1 MLKSEYPEL
10 AKQWNE
16 SRNTA
21 DNLSF
26 EDISHGA
33 KKVVWWKCE
42 KGHEWQASPNS
53 RTNKNCGCPYCSNQ
67 RVLAGYN
74 DLATTDSAIAMQWD
88 FEKNIDLSPK
98 DFTRGS
104 NTKVWWKCEKGH
116 EWQASPCARSRGE
129 GCPYCSNK
137 KVLVGYNDLATTDPE
152 IAKQWD
158 YEKNG
163 DLTPKDFV
171 RGSAKMVW
179 WRCEKGHEW
188 QARLFWRTK
197 MGNGCPYCCNQKIL
211 TGYNDLAT
219 IAPELVQEWDFDKND
234 KTPYEVAPS
243 TTKKFWWKCE
253 KGHSYYAAIV
263 EKRKGKGCPYC
274 SGRKVLVGYN
284 DLTTINP
291 NLASEWNYDRNGNLK
306 PTEVTGVSGKNVWWK
321 CKKGHEW
328 QATIASRAYGNGCPK
343 CASENQTSLPEKIVY
358 YYISKAFDDVLE
370 NYKPSWLKP
379 MELDIFIPS
388 INVAIEYDGR
398 RFHKNSEKDNRKN
411 SLCKEHGV
419 KLFRLRE
426 EGCSEI
432 NNLSN
437 NFTLRNIKS
446 DGSQVVDGIKWLMSE
461 LGFNLDINLSRDSGE
476 INNTIDFYEK
486 QKSLTDERLIREWNY
501 EKNGNLK
508 PEHVTTN
515 SGRKVWWRCE
525 KGHEWQAIVNDRCR
539 GDSCPYCS
547 GHRVLKGFN
556 DIFTTNPELKKL
568 WDFDKNIAIDPYSLS
583 KGSSAKVWWR
593 CEKGHSFQAT
603 VNSKT
608 QGVKC
613 PVCNGK
619 QILKGFNDLETLK
632 PSIAKEWN
640 YAKNNNLKPSEVAP
654 FSNKKVWWKCEKGHE
669 WQTYVSTRSSGN
681 GCPICGN
688 KQLLKGYNDLATVF
702 PDIALDW
709 DYEMNDDLPGDVLP
723 SSKDMHYWKC
733 HKCGFSYEKSVYNKV
748 RSPKCPRYSSQ
759 KDIHI

>member
-16 SRNTA
+16 SRNAA

-26 EDISHGA
+26 EDISHGS

-152 IAKQWD
+152 IAEQWN
-158 YEKNG
+158 YEKNIG
-163 DLTPKDFV
+163 LTPKDFV

-179 WRCEKGHEW
+179 WKCEKGHEW

-234 KTPYEVAPS
+234 KTPYEVAPN
-243 TTKKFWWKCE
+243 TRRTFWWKC
-253 KGHSYYAAIV
+253 KNGHSYYAAIS
-263 EKRKGKGCPYC
+263 EKRRGRGCPYC
-274 SGRKVLVGYN
+274 SSHKVLAGYN
-284 DLTTINP
+284 DLATTNTE
-291 NLASEWNYDRNGNLK
+291 LSSEWNYERNGSLK

-461 LGFNLDINLSRDSGE
+461 LGFNVDINLSRDSGE

-501 EKNGNLK
+501 ERNGNLK

-640 YAKNNNLKPSEVAP
+640 YDKNDNLKPSEVAP
-654 FSNKKVWWKCEKGHE
+654 FSNKKVWWKCEKGHDY
-669 WQTYVSTRSSGN
+669 QTKISLRSGGC
-681 GCPICGN
+681 GCPICDN

-709 DYEMNDDLPGDVLP
+709 DYDKNEDSPEEVLP
-723 SSKDMHYWKC
+723 SNKNMRCWKC
-733 HKCGFSYEKSVYNKV
+733 HKCGFGYEKTVYNKV
-748 RSPKCPRYSSQ
+748 RSPRCPNCAHKKQ
-759 KDIHI
+759 

>member
-16 SRNTA
+16 SRNA
-21 DNLSF
+21 ANNMSF
-26 EDISHGA
+26 EDVSRGSNV
-33 KKVVWWKCE
+33 KVWWRCE
-42 KGHEWQASPNS
+42 KGHEWQASPN
-53 RTNKNCGCPYCSNQ
+53 
-67 RVLAGYN
+67 
-74 DLATTDSAIAMQWD
+74 
-88 FEKNIDLSPK
+88 
-98 DFTRGS
+98 
-104 NTKVWWKCEKGH
+104 
-116 EWQASPCARSRGE
+116 ARSKGE

-152 IAKQWD
+152 ITKQWN
-158 YEKNG
+158 YEKNAG
-163 DLTPKDFV
+163 LSPNDFV

-234 KTPYEVAPS
+234 KTPYEVAPN

-253 KGHSYYAAIV
+253 KKHSYYAAIA
-263 EKRKGKGCPYC
+263 ERRKGKGCPYC
-274 SGRKVLVGYN
+274 SGRKVLAGYN

-291 NLASEWNYDRNGNLK
+291 TLASEWNYDRNGNLK

-343 CASENQTSLPEKIVY
+343 CAGENQTSLPEKIVY

-388 INVAIEYDGR
+388 IDVAIEYDGR
-398 RFHKNSEKDNRKN
+398 HFHKNSEKDNRKN
-411 SLCKEHGV
+411 SLCKEHGI

-432 NNLSN
+432 NDLSN

-461 LGFNLDINLSRDSGE
+461 LGFDVDINLSRDSSK

-508 PEHVTTN
+508 PEHVTAN
-515 SGRKVWWRCE
+515 SGRKVWWKCE

-547 GHRVLKGFN
+547 GHKVLKGFN
-556 DIFTTNPELKKL
+556 DVFTTNPELKEL
-568 WDFDKNIAIDPYSLS
+568 WDFDKNKEINPYALS
-583 KGSSAKVWWR
+583 RGSSVKVWWKR
-593 CEKGHSFQAT
+593 EKGHSFKST
-603 VNSKT
+603 VSSKAK
-608 QGVKC
+608 GINC
-613 PVCNGK
+613 PICNGK
-619 QILKGFNDLETLK
+619 LVLPGFNDLETLK
-632 PSIAKEWN
+632 PTIAKEWN
-640 YAKNNNLKPSEVAP
+640 YGKNGDLKPSEITP

-669 WQTYVSTRSSGN
+669 WQTHVSTRSSGN

-688 KQLLKGYNDLATVF
+688 KQLLKGYNDLATAF
-702 PDIALDW
+702 PDIALEW
-709 DYEMNDDLPGDVLP
+709 DYDKNDDLPEEVLP
-723 SSKDMHYWKC
+723 SNKGIRYWKC
-733 HKCGFSYEKSVYNKV
+733 HKCGFSYEKSIYNKV
-748 RSPKCPRYSSQ
+748 RSPRCPNCAH
-759 KDIHI
+759 KK

>member
-16 SRNTA
+16 SRNA
-21 DNLSF
+21 ANNMSF
-26 EDISHGA
+26 EDVSRGSNV
-33 KKVVWWKCE
+33 KVWWRCE
-42 KGHEWQASPNS
+42 KGHEWQASPN
-53 RTNKNCGCPYCSNQ
+53 
-67 RVLAGYN
+67 
-74 DLATTDSAIAMQWD
+74 
-88 FEKNIDLSPK
+88 
-98 DFTRGS
+98 
-104 NTKVWWKCEKGH
+104 
-116 EWQASPCARSRGE
+116 ARSKGE
-129 GCPYCSNK
+129 GCPYCCNK

-152 IAKQWD
+152 ITKQWN
-158 YEKNG
+158 YEKNAG
-163 DLTPKDFV
+163 LSPNDFV

-234 KTPYEVAPS
+234 KTPYEVAPN

-253 KGHSYYAAIV
+253 KKHSYYAAIA
-263 EKRKGKGCPYC
+263 ERRKGKGCPYC
-274 SGRKVLVGYN
+274 SGRKVLAGYN

-291 NLASEWNYDRNGNLK
+291 TLASEWNYDRNGNLK

-343 CASENQTSLPEKIVY
+343 CAGENQTSLPEKIVY

-388 INVAIEYDGR
+388 IDVAIEYDGR
-398 RFHKNSEKDNRKN
+398 HFHKNSEKDNRKN
-411 SLCKEHGV
+411 SLCKEHGI

-432 NNLSN
+432 NDLSN

-461 LGFNLDINLSRDSGE
+461 LGFDVDINLSRDSSK

-508 PEHVTTN
+508 PEHVTAN
-515 SGRKVWWRCE
+515 SGRKVWWKCE

-547 GHRVLKGFN
+547 GHKVLKGFN
-556 DIFTTNPELKKL
+556 DVFTTNPELKEL
-568 WDFDKNIAIDPYSLS
+568 WDFDKNKEINPYALS
-583 KGSSAKVWWR
+583 RGSSVKVWWK
-593 CEKGHSFQAT
+593 CEKGHSFKST
-603 VNSKT
+603 VSSKAK
-608 QGVKC
+608 GINC
-613 PVCNGK
+613 PICNGK
-619 QILKGFNDLETLK
+619 LVLPGFNDLETLK
-632 PSIAKEWN
+632 PTIAKEWN
-640 YAKNNNLKPSEVAP
+640 YEKNGDLKPSEITP

-669 WQTYVSTRSSGN
+669 WQTHVSTRSSGN

-688 KQLLKGYNDLATVF
+688 KQLLKGYNDLATAF
-702 PDIALDW
+702 PDIALEW
-709 DYEMNDDLPGDVLP
+709 DYDKNDDLPEEVLP
-723 SSKDMHYWKC
+723 SNKGIRYWKC
-733 HKCGFSYEKSVYNKV
+733 HKCGFSYEKSIYNKV
-748 RSPKCPRYSSQ
+748 RSPRCPNCAH
-759 KDIHI
+759 KK